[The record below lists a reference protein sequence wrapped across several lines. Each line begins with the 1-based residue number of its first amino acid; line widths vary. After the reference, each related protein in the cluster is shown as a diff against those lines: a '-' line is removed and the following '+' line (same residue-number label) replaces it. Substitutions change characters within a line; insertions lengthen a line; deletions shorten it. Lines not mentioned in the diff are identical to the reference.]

1 MSKEKLT
8 NVQRMQAI
16 ELLNKMKETYSELTF
31 EIDAGTENILGNWEK
46 AKLKILDERQK
57 LLKEGTVKSASSDS
71 ETLASK
77 MGMDVQGSGKFMGMG
92 PNFSLIQFLT
102 ATKHQWNWHTE
113 NSELLR
119 KNGLDARLINTVTG
133 KDFDHERNKRQA

>member
-1 MSKEKLT
+1 
-8 NVQRMQAI
+8 MQAI

-71 ETLASK
+71 ETLAAK
-77 MGMDVQGSGKFMGMG
+77 MGMDV
-92 PNFSLIQFLT
+92 
-102 ATKHQWNWHTE
+102 
-113 NSELLR
+113 
-119 KNGLDARLINTVTG
+119 
-133 KDFDHERNKRQA
+133 